1 MELSGLKRSH
11 AVLDG
16 FNIRFEGIDEA
27 EVDSVLNTM
36 YRSFNIISC
45 CIKASKKNKGVL

>member
-1 MELSGLKRSH
+1 MCGLKHSQ

-27 EVDSVLNTM
+27 ELDGVLNTM
-36 YRSFNIISC
+36 HRSFNIISC
-45 CIKASKKNKGVL
+45 CIKASKKDKGVL